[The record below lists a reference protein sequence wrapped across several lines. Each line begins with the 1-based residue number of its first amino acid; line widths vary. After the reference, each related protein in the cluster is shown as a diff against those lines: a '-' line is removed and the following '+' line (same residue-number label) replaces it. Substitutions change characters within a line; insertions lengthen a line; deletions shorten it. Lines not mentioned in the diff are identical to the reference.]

1 VNLKEANI
9 RVVDFETTGFD
20 LDTDKI
26 CEVGWCD
33 VYFQKADYVWQCDE
47 HHNEFIN
54 PGRDIPATAKAVH
67 HITEKMVENA
77 QLADELLPA
86 VFAENIDLF
95 AAHNAE
101 FDSSFADAVGFE
113 RRWLCTYRR
122 SLHRIVE
129 SPSHKNQVLRYHLG
143 FDDIEGDAHRAG
155 HDAKVTAEILCYMLN
170 QSKFDHTIDSI
181 IAYAEN
187 PVFLRGNIGFGK
199 WRDRKWTDVPTSY
212 LQWMRK
218 QGEFSEHNPDGWDR
232 DQWYTLNKVLQS

>member
-1 VNLKEANI
+1 MNLKETNI

-20 LDTDKI
+20 SDTDKI
-26 CEVGWCD
+26 CEVGYCD
-33 VYFQKADYVWQCDE
+33 MLFDQEWSAGRPHE
-47 HHNEFIN
+47 EFIN
-54 PGRDIPATAKAVH
+54 PGREIPATAKAVH
-67 HITEKMVENA
+67 HITEDMVCSAMPAEKV
-77 QLADELLPA
+77 LPG

-113 RRWLCTYRR
+113 RRWLCTYRL
-122 SLHRIVE
+122 SLHRIVD

-181 IAYAEN
+181 IAYAEK
-187 PVFLRGNIGFGK
+187 PVFLQGNMGFGK
-199 WRDRKWTDVPTSY
+199 WRDRKWTEVPTSY
-212 LQWMRK
+212 LHWMRK
-218 QGEFSEHNPDGWDR
+218 QGEYSKDNEDGWDR
-232 DQWYTLNKVLQS
+232 DQWHTLNKVLQS